1 MRKNHLLL
9 LLITIWSGGMAFAQ
23 VSGSKELLKQHVYT
37 LAADSMK
44 GRGINS
50 PESRIA
56 ADYIVKQLE
65 LNGVKPFGG
74 QFIYP
79 FSFKQG
85 AVRVLGNN
93 IVGVVEGSD
102 PILKSEYIVIGAH
115 YDHVGYDLDGIKT
128 VVYNGADDNASGV
141 ATIIE
146 MGRILVQNQAT
157 LKRSVIIIAFDGEES
172 GLKGSSA
179 LVKEAV
185 FPIEKVK
192 AMVSVDMVGMLK
204 ANKGLNLKGSATLDE
219 GNLFFNELA
228 KKYGIA
234 LKELGVVVENR
245 TDTSPFGSL
254 GIPAFAPTTG
264 TLSPYHKPEDDANL
278 LDYDG
283 MVTVTDFLVETVI
296 ALSAKE
302 AVVASSAFS
311 VKAKHGG
318 VSFFSSGVKVSAG
331 RSYHSYPDE
340 FYQAKGLFA
349 AQVGVY
355 GRVRLSKKFLLQ
367 PEIQYESLGSKT
379 ANGNMRI
386 HAINTPCSILLDMIS
401 ADMVDSHIYLFFG
414 GYHSYAFAGKVGAK
428 KVDFDN
434 QINRTDYGI
443 NYGIS
448 MEVMR
453 FQLGVT
459 VKQGITDLLNSK
471 VPGNIRTRA
480 GFLSLGYKF

>member
-1 MRKNHLLL
+1 
-9 LLITIWSGGMAFAQ
+9 MAFAQ

-93 IVGVVEGSD
+93 IVGIVEGSD

-115 YDHVGYDLDGIKT
+115 YDHIGYDLNENKA
-128 VVYNGADDNASGV
+128 VAYNGADDNASGV
-141 ATIIE
+141 AAIIE
-146 MGRILVQNQAT
+146 MGRILVQNQAK
-157 LKRSVIIIAFDGEES
+157 LKRSVIIVAFDGEES
-172 GLKGSSA
+172 GLRGSNA
-179 LVKEAV
+179 LVKDAN
-185 FPIEKVK
+185 FPIDKVK

-219 GNLFFNELA
+219 GNLFFNVLA
-228 KKYGIA
+228 QKHGIA
-234 LKELGVVVENR
+234 LKDLGRVVENR
-245 TDTSPFGSL
+245 TDTSPFGRL

-283 MVTVTDFLVETVI
+283 MVIVTDFLVEAVI
-296 ALSAKE
+296 TLSARE
-302 AVVASSAFS
+302 VVVANRSFS
-311 VKAKHGG
+311 DKAKQGG
-318 VSFFSSGVKVSAG
+318 VSLFTAGVKVNLG

-340 FYQAKGLFA
+340 FFQAKGLFA
-349 AQVGVY
+349 GQVGVY
-355 GRVRLSKKFLLQ
+355 GRLRLSKRFLLQ
-367 PEIQYESLGSKT
+367 PEILYESLGSKT

-386 HAINTPCSILLDMIS
+386 HAINTPCSILFDMIS
-401 ADMVDSHIYLFFG
+401 ADMADSHLYLFFG

-443 NYGIS
+443 NFGIS
-448 MEVMR
+448 MEVMQ
-453 FQLGVT
+453 FQLGFT